1 MDVVRIT
8 FLLGAVIGVPAV
20 LVAYIV
26 GADRLIRLLPAK
38 QQPAFRPWIWVGPAL
53 ILVGGFLVYPVIAT
67 LWISL
72 LSTDGHQFVG
82 LGNYGIVLGD
92 NSVLIAI
99 RNNLYWLILYTGLV
113 LVFGLILAVL
123 ADRVPYE
130 GPVKSLIFMPMA
142 ISFVA
147 AGVIW

>member
-1 MDVVRIT
+1 VDIVRIT

-26 GADRLIRLLPAK
+26 GADRLIRLLPAR

-82 LGNYGIVLGD
+82 LGNYGIVLSD
-92 NSVLIAI
+92 NSVLTSFIAS
-99 RNNLYWLILYTGLV
+99 RWSLERQTAQWELENRLRCAFCGTEFSDDQTHCPKCGK
-113 LVFGLILAVL
+113 LA
-123 ADRVPYE
+123 
-130 GPVKSLIFMPMA
+130 
-142 ISFVA
+142 
-147 AGVIW
+147 